1 MELVILAPVWSNRS
15 NCIACGTFSLIT
27 TASSLHS
34 KTVSYCMG
42 LLQLI
47 CFWLAIKLKDV
58 TYIQDSYKA
67 LFFTLYCKI
76 FYINYLKLAFVFNF
90 NSLLYW
96 NTKFCVFLQGVKA
109 VLAESYEKVHK
120 SQLIGIGIAPLQF
133 LPGENPNTLG
143 LTGREQFSILFPPE
157 LSPGMTLDIKVFLQY
172 FFNFL
177 LNMLMINYFLCFQS
191 WWLEQE
197 RVFDLLWK

>member
-1 MELVILAPVWSNRS
+1 MD
-15 NCIACGTFSLIT
+15 
-27 TASSLHS
+27 
-34 KTVSYCMG
+34 

-47 CFWLAIKLKDV
+47 CCLAIKLKDV
-58 TYIQDSYKA
+58 TYLQDSYKA
-67 LFFTLYCKI
+67 LFSSPCV
-76 FYINYLKLAFVFNF
+76 FYINYLKLVSVFNCK
-90 NSLLYW
+90 SLLYW
-96 NTKFCVFLQGVKA
+96 TTKFRVFLQGVKA

-157 LSPGMTLDIKVFLQY
+157 LSPGMTLDIKVSLQY

-177 LNMLMINYFLCFQS
+177 LNVLMINSFLCFQS
-191 WWLEQE
+191 WWLEAGNSIWSSLK
-197 RVFDLLWK
+197 VNW